1 MDKKLKAQKIISPLL
16 IVLAALIWGI
26 SFVAQSEGGDVGSFT
41 FQSIRC
47 TLAFLSIGVVVL
59 FQNNTKKARLNKK
72 KYDSL
77 KHWFDENKILTR
89 AGLICGVTLAAGCI
103 FQQFGIDMQGKDVS
117 TGRAAF
123 LTALYIIFVPVFGIF
138 FKKKVGLM
146 AWLSVAVG
154 TVGLYFISITPG
166 AGLTISTA
174 DIMLIACAVG
184 YGAQI
189 ITVDSVS
196 DKVDGVKLSCIQFG
210 ITAVIATI
218 LMLIFEK
225 PDMEVIKAN
234 ALPLLYSGVLSGG
247 AAFTLQIIGQ
257 KHCNHILAPLLM
269 SLESVFSGL
278 ADWVIRGN
286 LPTQREFIGFAV
298 MFVAIIMAQL
308 PDFKFGK
315 KAKQ

>member
-1 MDKKLKAQKIISPLL
+1 MNKVKAQKIISPLL
-16 IVLAALIWGI
+16 IVLAAIIWGI

-47 TLAFLSIGVVVL
+47 TLAFFSILVVVL
-59 FQNNTKKARLNKK
+59 VQNNTGKARLNKK
-72 KYDSL
+72 KYKSANEWL
-77 KHWFDENKILTR
+77 KGNKTLLIS
-89 AGLICGVTLAAGCI
+89 GLICGVALAVGSI
-103 FQQFGIDMQGKDVS
+103 FQQFGIDMQGKETS

-123 LTALYIIFVPVFGIF
+123 LTALYIIFVPIFGIF
-138 FKKKVGLM
+138 FKKKVGIM

-154 TVGLYFISITPG
+154 TLGLYFISITPG
-166 AGLTISTA
+166 AGLAISTA
-174 DIMLIACAVG
+174 DLMLIICAVG
-184 YGAQI
+184 FGAQI

-196 DKVDGVKLSCIQFG
+196 QKVDGVKLSCIQFF
-210 ITAVIATI
+210 IAAVIATV
-218 LMLIFEK
+218 LMLIFEN
-225 PDMEVIKAN
+225 PDWETIKAN
-234 ALPLLYSGVLSGG
+234 AVPLLYSGVLSGG

-278 ADWVIRGN
+278 ADWAIRGN

-298 MFVAIIMAQL
+298 MFAAIIMAQL

-315 KAKQ
+315 KSKS

>member
-1 MDKKLKAQKIISPLL
+1 MDKKIKAQKIISPLL
-16 IVLAALIWGI
+16 IVLASLIWGI

-41 FQSIRC
+41 FQSIRS
-47 TLAFLSIGVVVL
+47 TLAFLSILVVVL
-59 FQNNTKKARLNKK
+59 VQNNTGKAKLNKK
-72 KYDSL
+72 KYNSL
-77 KHWFDENKILTR
+77 KHWFTENKTLTI
-89 AGLICGVTLAAGCI
+89 AGIICGITLAVGCI
-103 FQQFGIDMQGKDVS
+103 FQQYGIDMQGKDVS

-123 LTALYIIFVPVFGIF
+123 LTALYIIFVPIFGIF

-154 TVGLYFISITPG
+154 MVGLYFISITPG
-166 AGLTISTA
+166 AGLSMSTA
-174 DIMLIACAVG
+174 DIMLIICAFG
-184 YGAQI
+184 FGAQI
-189 ITVDSVS
+189 ITVDLFS

-210 ITAVIATI
+210 ITALIATI

-225 PDMEVIKAN
+225 PDLEVIKAN
-234 ALPLLYSGVLSGG
+234 AIPLLYSGVLSGG

-308 PDFKFGK
+308 PDFKIGK
-315 KAKQ
+315 KAKK

>member
-1 MDKKLKAQKIISPLL
+1 MDRKLKAQRIISPLL

-47 TLAFLSIGVVVL
+47 TLAFISILVVVL
-59 FQNNTKKARLNKK
+59 IQGNTGKNRLNKK
-72 KYDSL
+72 KYKDVRE
-77 KHWFDENKILTR
+77 WFGDNKILVR
-89 AGLICGVTLAAGCI
+89 SGLICGVTLAVGSI

-123 LTALYIIFVPVFGIF
+123 LTALYIIIVPIFGIF

-154 TVGLYFISITPG
+154 TLGLYFISITPG
-166 AGLTISTA
+166 AGLSISIA
-174 DIMLIACAVG
+174 DLMLIICAIG
-184 YGAQI
+184 FGAQI

-196 DKVDGVKLSCIQFG
+196 DRVDGVKLSCIQFL
-210 ITAVIATI
+210 IAAIIATI
-218 LMLIFEK
+218 LMLCFEK
-225 PDMEVIKAN
+225 PDIEVIKAN
-234 ALPLLYSGVLSGG
+234 IGPLLYSGVLSGG

-298 MFVAIIMAQL
+298 MFIAIIMAQL

-315 KAKQ
+315 KAK

>member
-41 FQSIRC
+41 FQGIRC
-47 TLAFLSIGVVVL
+47 TLAFLSIGAVVL
-59 FQNNTKKARLNKK
+59 FQNNTKKARLSKK
-72 KYDSL
+72 KYNGIGHWL
-77 KHWFDENKILTR
+77 KENKLLART
-89 AGLICGVTLAAGCI
+89 GLICGIALTVGCI

-123 LTALYIIFVPVFGIF
+123 LTALYIIFVPIFGLF
-138 FKKKVGLM
+138 FKKKVGVM

-154 TVGLYFISITPG
+154 AVGLYFISITPG
-166 AGLTISTA
+166 EGLSMSAA
-174 DIMLIACAVG
+174 DIMLIVCAIG

-196 DKVDGVKLSCIQFG
+196 DKVDGVKLSFIQFG
-210 ITAVIATI
+210 VTAVIALI
-218 LMLIFEK
+218 LMFIFEK
-225 PDMEVIKAN
+225 PDIEVIKAN
-234 ALPLLYSGVLSGG
+234 AIPLIYSGVFSGG

-286 LPTQREFIGFAV
+286 LPTEREFIGFAV

-308 PDFKFGK
+308 PDFKIGN
-315 KAKQ
+315 KAKI

>member
-1 MDKKLKAQKIISPLL
+1 MK
-16 IVLAALIWGI
+16 
-26 SFVAQSEGGDVGSFT
+26 
-41 FQSIRC
+41 
-47 TLAFLSIGVVVL
+47 
-59 FQNNTKKARLNKK
+59 
-72 KYDSL
+72 
-77 KHWFDENKILTR
+77 ENKLLART
-89 AGLICGVTLAAGCI
+89 GLICGIALTVGCI

-123 LTALYIIFVPVFGIF
+123 LTALYIIFVPIFGLF

-154 TVGLYFISITPG
+154 AVGLYFISITPG
-166 AGLTISTA
+166 EGLSMSVA
-174 DIMLIACAVG
+174 DIMLIICAIG

-218 LMLIFEK
+218 LMIMFEK

-234 ALPLLYSGVLSGG
+234 ALPLIYSGVFSGG

-286 LPTQREFIGFAV
+286 LPTEREFIGFAV

-315 KAKQ
+315 KAKK

>member
-1 MDKKLKAQKIISPLL
+1 MDKFKAQKIISPLL
-16 IVLAALIWGI
+16 IVLAAIIWGI

-47 TLAFLSIGVVVL
+47 TLAFLSILAVVL
-59 FQNNTKKARLNKK
+59 VQNNTGKKKLNKK
-72 KYDSL
+72 KY
-77 KHWFDENKILTR
+77 KNVKEWFGDNKILVR
-89 AGLICGVTLAAGCI
+89 SGLICGVALAVGSI

-123 LTALYIIFVPVFGIF
+123 LTALYIIIVPIFGIF
-138 FKKKVGLM
+138 FRKKVGLM

-154 TVGLYFISITPG
+154 TLGLYFISITPG
-166 AGLTISTA
+166 AGFSISIA
-174 DIMLIACAVG
+174 DLMLIICAIG
-184 YGAQI
+184 FGAQI

-196 DKVDGVKLSCIQFG
+196 DKVDGVKLSCIQFL
-210 ITAVIATI
+210 IAAIIATI
-218 LMLIFEK
+218 LMICFEN
-225 PDMEVIKAN
+225 PDIEVIKAN
-234 ALPLLYSGVLSGG
+234 IAPLLYSGVLSGG

-269 SLESVFSGL
+269 SLESVFSAL
-278 ADWVIRGN
+278 ADWAIRGN

-308 PDFKFGK
+308 PDFKFSK
-315 KAKQ
+315 KAK

>member
-1 MDKKLKAQKIISPLL
+1 MNKAKTQKIISPLL

-47 TLAFLSIGVVVL
+47 TLAFLSIGAVVL
-59 FQNNTKKARLNKK
+59 FQNNTGKNKINKK
-72 KYDSL
+72 KYTSV
-77 KHWFDENKILTR
+77 KHWFTENKLLVRSGIV
-89 AGLICGVTLAAGCI
+89 CGIALAVGSI

-123 LTALYIIFVPVFGIF
+123 LTALYIIIVPILGIF
-138 FKKKVGLM
+138 FKKKVGVM

-154 TVGLYFISITPG
+154 TLGLYFISITPG
-166 AGLTISTA
+166 AGFSISTA
-174 DIMLIACAVG
+174 DLMLIICAVG

-196 DKVDGVKLSCIQFG
+196 NKVDGVKLSCFQFFLAA
-210 ITAVIATI
+210 IIATV

-225 PDMEVIKAN
+225 PDMNMIKAN
-234 ALPLLYSGVLSGG
+234 MLPLIYSGVFSGG

-308 PDFKFGK
+308 PDFKIGK
-315 KAKQ
+315 KSK

>member
-47 TLAFLSIGVVVL
+47 TLAFLSIGAVVL
-59 FQNNTKKARLNKK
+59 FQNNTKKAKLNKK
-72 KYDSL
+72 KYNGIG
-77 KHWFDENKILTR
+77 HWMKENKLLART
-89 AGLICGVTLAAGCI
+89 GLICGIALTVGCI

-123 LTALYIIFVPVFGIF
+123 LTALYIIFVPIFGLF

-146 AWLSVAVG
+146 AWLSVGVG
-154 TVGLYFISITPG
+154 AVGLYFISITPG
-166 AGLTISTA
+166 EGLSMSAA
-174 DIMLIACAVG
+174 DIMLIICAIG

-210 ITAVIATI
+210 ITAIIATI
-218 LMLIFEK
+218 LMIMFEK

-234 ALPLLYSGVLSGG
+234 ALPLIYSGVFSGG

-286 LPTQREFIGFAV
+286 LPTEREFIGFAV

-308 PDFKFGK
+308 PDFKFSK
-315 KAKQ
+315 KAKK

>member
-1 MDKKLKAQKIISPLL
+1 MDKKLKIQKIISPLL

-72 KYDSL
+72 KYNGIS
-77 KHWFDENKILTR
+77 HWVKENKLLVRTGI
-89 AGLICGVTLAAGCI
+89 ICGIALTVGCI

-123 LTALYIIFVPVFGIF
+123 LTALYIIFVPIFGLF
-138 FKKKVGLM
+138 FKKKVGVM

-154 TVGLYFISITPG
+154 AVGLYFISITPG
-166 AGLTISTA
+166 EGLSMSAA
-174 DIMLIACAVG
+174 DIMLIICAIG

-196 DKVDGVKLSCIQFG
+196 DKVDGVKLSFFQFG

-218 LMLIFEK
+218 LMLMFEK
-225 PDMEVIKAN
+225 PDMEIIKAN
-234 ALPLLYSGVLSGG
+234 AFNLIYSGVFSGG

-257 KHCNHILAPLLM
+257 KRCNHILAPLLM

-286 LPTQREFIGFAV
+286 IPTDREFIGFAV

-308 PDFKFGK
+308 PDFKIDK
-315 KAKQ
+315 KAKS

>member
-1 MDKKLKAQKIISPLL
+1 MDKKLNAQKIISPLL

-47 TLAFLSIGVVVL
+47 TLAFLSILVVSVI
-59 FQNNTKKARLNKK
+59 QDNTKKAKLTRKKFNSFKHFLN
-72 KYDSL
+72 
-77 KHWFDENKILTR
+77 ENKVLTK
-89 AGLICGVTLAAGCI
+89 AGIICGITLAVGCI

-123 LTALYIIFVPVFGIF
+123 LTALYIIFVPIFGIF

-146 AWLSVAVG
+146 AWLSVGIGA
-154 TVGLYFISITPG
+154 VGLYFISITPG
-166 AGLTISTA
+166 EGLTMSTA
-174 DIMLIACAVG
+174 DIMLIICALG

-210 ITAVIATI
+210 ITAVIATV
-218 LMLIFEK
+218 LMFIFEK

-234 ALPLLYSGVLSGG
+234 ALPLLYSGILSGG

-278 ADWVIRGN
+278 ADWAIRGN

-308 PDFKFGK
+308 PDFKIGK
-315 KAKQ
+315 KAKK

>member
-47 TLAFLSIGVVVL
+47 TLAFLSIGAVVL
-59 FQNNTKKARLNKK
+59 FQNNTKKAKLNKK
-72 KYDSL
+72 KYNGIG
-77 KHWFDENKILTR
+77 HWMKENKLLART
-89 AGLICGVTLAAGCI
+89 GLICGIALTVGCI

-123 LTALYIIFVPVFGIF
+123 LTALYIIFVPIFGLF

-146 AWLSVAVG
+146 AWLSVGVG
-154 TVGLYFISITPG
+154 AVGLYFISITPG
-166 AGLTISTA
+166 EGLSMSAA
-174 DIMLIACAVG
+174 DIMLIICAIG

-218 LMLIFEK
+218 LMIMFEK

-234 ALPLLYSGVLSGG
+234 ALSLIYSGVFSGG

-286 LPTQREFIGFAV
+286 LPTEREFIGFAV

-308 PDFKFGK
+308 PDFKIGK
-315 KAKQ
+315 KSK

>member
-47 TLAFLSIGVVVL
+47 TLAFLSILVVVL
-59 FQNNTKKARLNKK
+59 VQNNTKTAKLNKK
-72 KYDSL
+72 KYKNL
-77 KHWFDENKILTR
+77 KHWFNENKVLTR
-89 AGLICGVTLAAGCI
+89 AGIICGVTLAVGCI
-103 FQQFGIDMQGKDVS
+103 FQQYGIDMQGKDVS

-123 LTALYIIFVPVFGIF
+123 LTALYIIIVPIFGIF
-138 FKKKVGLM
+138 FKKKVGIM

-166 AGLTISTA
+166 AGLSISTA
-174 DIMLIACAVG
+174 DIMLIICALG
-184 YGAQI
+184 FGAQI

-210 ITAVIATI
+210 ITALIATV

-225 PDMEVIKAN
+225 PDIEVIKAN
-234 ALPLLYSGVLSGG
+234 AIPLLYSGVLSGG

-269 SLESVFSGL
+269 SLESVFSAL
-278 ADWVIRGN
+278 ADWVMRKN
-286 LPTQREFIGFAV
+286 MPTDREFIGFAV

-308 PDFKFGK
+308 PDFKIGK
-315 KAKQ
+315 KTKN

>member
-1 MDKKLKAQKIISPLL
+1 MNKAKAQKIISPLL

-47 TLAFLSIGVVVL
+47 TLAFISILVVVL
-59 FQNNTKKARLNKK
+59 IQDSTGKNRLHKK
-72 KYDSL
+72 KYKSA
-77 KHWFDENKILTR
+77 KEWFDNNKILVR
-89 AGLICGVTLAAGCI
+89 SGLICGVALAVGSI
-103 FQQFGIDMQGKDVS
+103 FQQFGINMQGKDVS

-123 LTALYIIFVPVFGIF
+123 LTALYIIIVPIFGIF
-138 FKKKVGLM
+138 FKKKVGIM

-154 TVGLYFISITPG
+154 TLGLYFISITPG
-166 AGLTISTA
+166 AGFSISIA
-174 DIMLIACAVG
+174 DLMLIICAIG
-184 YGAQI
+184 FGAQI

-196 DKVDGVKLSCIQFG
+196 NKVDGVKLSCIQFL
-210 ITAVIATI
+210 IAAIIATI
-218 LMLIFEK
+218 LMLFFEN
-225 PDMEVIKAN
+225 PDIEVIKAN
-234 ALPLLYSGVLSGG
+234 IGPLLYSGVLSGG

-269 SLESVFSGL
+269 SLESVFSAL

-315 KAKQ
+315 KAK

>member
-1 MDKKLKAQKIISPLL
+1 MNKIKAQKIISPLL
-16 IVLAALIWGI
+16 IVLAAIIWGI

-47 TLAFLSIGVVVL
+47 TLAFLSILVVVL
-59 FQNNTKKARLNKK
+59 VQDNTGKNKLNKK
-72 KYDSL
+72 KYKSA
-77 KHWFDENKILTR
+77 KEWFDNNKILVYS
-89 AGLICGVTLAAGCI
+89 GLICGVALAVGSI

-154 TVGLYFISITPG
+154 TLGLYFISIQPG
-166 AGLTISTA
+166 AGFSISTA
-174 DIMLIACAVG
+174 DLMLIICAVG
-184 YGAQI
+184 FGAQI

-196 DKVDGVKLSCIQFG
+196 NKVDGVKLSCIQFL
-210 ITAVIATI
+210 IAAIIATI
-218 LMLIFEK
+218 LMLFFEK
-225 PDMEVIKAN
+225 PDIEVIKEN
-234 ALPLLYSGVLSGG
+234 IVPLLYSGVLSGG

-269 SLESVFSGL
+269 SLESVFSAL
-278 ADWVIRGN
+278 ADWAIRGN

-315 KAKQ
+315 KSK

>member
-47 TLAFLSIGVVVL
+47 TLAFLSILVVAIV
-59 FQNNTKKARLNKK
+59 QDNTKKTR
-72 KYDSL
+72 
-77 KHWFDENKILTR
+77 LTR
-89 AGLICGVTLAAGCI
+89 KKFNGLKDFFNKNKVLTKAGIICGVTLAAGCI

-123 LTALYIIFVPVFGIF
+123 LTALYIIFVPIFGIF
-138 FKKKVGLM
+138 LKKKVGLM
-146 AWLSVAVG
+146 AWLSVGVG
-154 TVGLYFISITPG
+154 AVGLYFISIVPG
-166 AGLTISTA
+166 EGLAMSTA

-210 ITAVIATI
+210 ITAVISTI

-234 ALPLLYSGVLSGG
+234 AIPLLYSGVFSGG

-286 LPTQREFIGFAV
+286 LPTEREFIGFAV

-308 PDFKFGK
+308 PDFKIGK
-315 KAKQ
+315 KEKK

>member
-1 MDKKLKAQKIISPLL
+1 MNKVKAQKIISPLL
-16 IVLAALIWGI
+16 IVLAAIIWGI

-47 TLAFLSIGVVVL
+47 TLAFLSILVVVL
-59 FQNNTKKARLNKK
+59 IQDNTGKNKLNKK
-72 KYDSL
+72 KYKSA
-77 KHWFDENKILTR
+77 KEWFDNNKILVR
-89 AGLICGVTLAAGCI
+89 SGLICGVALAVGSI

-154 TVGLYFISITPG
+154 TLGLYFISITPG
-166 AGLTISTA
+166 SGLAISTA
-174 DIMLIACAVG
+174 DLMLIICAIG
-184 YGAQI
+184 FGAQI

-196 DKVDGVKLSCIQFG
+196 QKVDGVKLSCIQFL
-210 ITAVIATI
+210 IAAIIATI
-218 LMLIFEK
+218 LVLFFEK
-225 PDMEVIKAN
+225 PDIEVIKAN
-234 ALPLLYSGVLSGG
+234 IIPLLYSGVLSGG

-269 SLESVFSGL
+269 SLESVFSAL
-278 ADWVIRGN
+278 ADWAIRGN

-315 KAKQ
+315 KAK

>member
-1 MDKKLKAQKIISPLL
+1 
-16 IVLAALIWGI
+16 
-26 SFVAQSEGGDVGSFT
+26 
-41 FQSIRC
+41 
-47 TLAFLSIGVVVL
+47 
-59 FQNNTKKARLNKK
+59 
-72 KYDSL
+72 
-77 KHWFDENKILTR
+77 
-89 AGLICGVTLAAGCI
+89 
-103 FQQFGIDMQGKDVS
+103 
-117 TGRAAF
+117 
-123 LTALYIIFVPVFGIF
+123 
-138 FKKKVGLM
+138 
-146 AWLSVAVG
+146 
-154 TVGLYFISITPG
+154 
-166 AGLTISTA
+166 
-174 DIMLIACAVG
+174 MLIICAVG

-210 ITAVIATI
+210 ITALIATI

-308 PDFKFGK
+308 PDFKFNK
-315 KAKQ
+315 KPKK

>member
-1 MDKKLKAQKIISPLL
+1 MRYILASKSPRRQELL
-16 IVLAALIWGI
+16 
-26 SFVAQSEGGDVGSFT
+26 
-41 FQSIRC
+41 
-47 TLAFLSIGVVVL
+47 
-59 FQNNTKKARLNKK
+59 AR
-72 KYDSL
+72 
-77 KHWFDENKILTR
+77 T
-89 AGLICGVTLAAGCI
+89 GLICGIALTVGCI

-123 LTALYIIFVPVFGIF
+123 LTALYIIFVPLFGLF

-154 TVGLYFISITPG
+154 AVGLYFISITPG
-166 AGLTISTA
+166 EGLSMSAA
-174 DIMLIACAVG
+174 DIMLIICAVG

-196 DKVDGVKLSCIQFG
+196 DKVDGVKLSFIQFG

-218 LMLIFEK
+218 LMIIFEK

-234 ALPLLYSGVLSGG
+234 ALPLIYSGVFSGG

-308 PDFKFGK
+308 PDFKIGK
-315 KAKQ
+315 KSKQ

>member
-47 TLAFLSIGVVVL
+47 TLAFLSILMVVL
-59 FQNNTKKARLNKK
+59 VQNNTGTAKLNKK
-72 KYDSL
+72 KYNNL
-77 KHWFDENKILTR
+77 KHWFSENKTLTR
-89 AGLICGVTLAAGCI
+89 AGIICGVTLAIGCI
-103 FQQFGIDMQGKDVS
+103 FQQYGIDMQGKDVS

-123 LTALYIIFVPVFGIF
+123 LTALYIIFVPIFGIF
-138 FKKKVGLM
+138 FKKKVGIM

-166 AGLTISTA
+166 AGLSISTA
-174 DIMLIACAVG
+174 DIMLIICAFG
-184 YGAQI
+184 FGAQI

-196 DKVDGVKLSCIQFG
+196 DRVDGVKLSCIQFG
-210 ITAVIATI
+210 ITALIATI

-225 PDMEVIKAN
+225 PDMEIIKAN
-234 ALPLLYSGVLSGG
+234 AIPLLYSGVLSGG

-308 PDFKFGK
+308 PDFKTGK
-315 KAKQ
+315 KEKK